1 MLIKFGVVRI
11 RNVKMEMVYCLLVEL
26 GVLIIFS
33 LLKNLVLDIDYNDVV
48 VVIYISFGVVQL
60 IVRLL
65 DLLGKVEGIL
75 GIIVGDDII
84 FIIFVNGFIVKD
96 LYEVIL
102 ELFDQEF

>member
-1 MLIKFGVVRI
+1 MLIKFGVVCI
-11 RNVKMEMVYCLLVEL
+11 CNVKMEMVYCLLVEL

>member
-48 VVIYISFGVVQL
+48 VVIYISFGAA
-60 IVRLL
+60 
-65 DLLGKVEGIL
+65 
-75 GIIVGDDII
+75 
-84 FIIFVNGFIVKD
+84 
-96 LYEVIL
+96 
-102 ELFDQEF
+102 

>member
-1 MLIKFGVVRI
+1 MLIKFGVVCI
-11 RNVKMEMVYCLLVEL
+11 CNVKMEMVYCLLVEL

-48 VVIYISFGVVQL
+48 VVIYISFGAVQL
-60 IVRLL
+60 IVCLL

>member
-1 MLIKFGVVRI
+1 MLIKFGVVCI
-11 RNVKMEMVYCLLVEL
+11 CNVKMEMVYCLLVEL

-48 VVIYISFGVVQL
+48 VVIYISSGVVQL
-60 IVRLL
+60 IVCLL